1 MSSGLSN
8 RLTYEVTFKDNE
20 KLRSFVVISEL
31 IMYIL
36 IYAKS
41 IDSSLFIWI
50 IFLIPPDFC

>member
-31 IMYIL
+31 INVHIN
-36 IYAKS
+36 I
-41 IDSSLFIWI
+41 
-50 IFLIPPDFC
+50 C